1 MLGGLQR
8 VWSNSSLLSEPESTL
23 LSQQGTWEKQWVF
36 FRCQVNG
43 VVYQCEKY
51 KRVTARNNFTVLF
64 TVNDTLMYGSVKLYV
79 KADEGCREVTCT
91 EMECQCKHAVSY
103 WAIIQ
108 ILDKHPD
115 QLSEHVLKNI
125 IVRVIPTD
133 RLVAV
138 AIKNIKEKCVYVDVS
153 SGRWVCHLPNNSE
166 RD

>member
-1 MLGGLQR
+1 M
-8 VWSNSSLLSEPESTL
+8 
-23 LSQQGTWEKQWVF
+23 
-36 FRCQVNG
+36 
-43 VVYQCEKY
+43 
-51 KRVTARNNFTVLF
+51 F
-64 TVNDTLMYGSVKLYV
+64 TVNDALMYGSVKLYV

-91 EMECQCKHAVSY
+91 EMECQCTHAVSY

-153 SGRWVCHLPNNSE
+153 SGRWVCHLPNNCE